1 MTNYKDLKIIVNDLY
16 KFYRYFVASSFKEN
30 LPADHIKLLS
40 KELMKMYRGDYKR
53 LCVAQPPRTS
63 KSSLITL
70 TYPFWLIT
78 RNPKLNILIVTNSG
92 SLSERFGIQL
102 RELFNK
108 YGELFNVKLSDIK
121 HSSTYLMFTDNEGK
135 LHSGSIRLVGAG
147 GSITGQDADYIIL
160 DDVYAGFS
168 DISPTLLQKKID
180 WFNTLILQRLEPHS
194 RLLILHT
201 RWHPISNDCPVLT
214 TTGWKT
220 HGELK
225 VGDYVFNIDGKPV
238 KVIKVHPKVNV
249 DNCFEFANGDKIIS
263 GDHHLWNVYDWG
275 NRKQRIMETHEIM
288 ERKTL
293 VGKTKRNNFLV
304 DNHEPLFFEEKPV
317 PIDPYWFGLWLGDGH
332 HKRPEIS
339 LQSTDKISVEST
351 PYKII
356 RYDKSSSN
364 CLSAFFTHQGLLEK
378 LKELNVYGNKHIPNI
393 YLYNSIDVR
402 LKLLAGLIDSDGSVE
417 KKSKRVVF
425 VNTNKKLL
433 KQVYELMVGLS
444 FNVHVEKRPAD
455 KTNQYKKNSHSLN
468 IKSSEDA
475 YALRI
480 TPHIT
485 IPTKIPRKQ
494 ITGEGKNNRIGLINK
509 YKINPVEGNCITVE
523 SEDGMYLVGKNL
535 TPTHNS
541 SDLQGYLKMEDE
553 KKPVEEREY
562 KFLSFS
568 AINPDGTCI
577 WPERY
582 TVEDFEKKREA
593 MGERLFQALYQ
604 QKPLDLTSDFFNM
617 SHLNFGLP
625 PEFEEKESTVCR
637 AWDIASSD
645 PGKNDYTAGLKMYR
659 FGKYAVIRDLKHG
672 QYGSRT
678 KKVIQ
683 ETAKMDTPKCHVVIE
698 TGVAAAGKLL
708 YEEWEDQLEGFIVD
722 RAEVS
727 GKAANTKADRA
738 TPLANAVEDGLVYID
753 IDNDNKREA
762 LLKEWMGFPNS
773 ERDDIVDASAHA
785 FNYLFKKTEKEEN
798 TARLGVVFI

>member
-30 LPADHIKLLS
+30 LPAKHVKVIS
-40 KELMKMYRGDYKR
+40 QELMKIYRGDYQR

-70 TYPFWLIT
+70 TYPFWLIA

-147 GSITGQDADYIIL
+147 GSITGQDADYVII
-160 DDVYAGFS
+160 DDPYTGT
-168 DISPTLLQKKID
+168 DITPTLLSKKID
-180 WFNTLILQRLEPHS
+180 WFNTLILQRLEPHT

-201 RWHPISNDCPVLT
+201 MWHSND
-214 TTGWKT
+214 
-220 HGELK
+220 
-225 VGDYVFNIDGKPV
+225 
-238 KVIKVHPKVNV
+238 
-249 DNCFEFANGDKIIS
+249 
-263 GDHHLWNVYDWG
+263 
-275 NRKQRIMETHEIM
+275 
-288 ERKTL
+288 
-293 VGKTKRNNFLV
+293 
-304 DNHEPLFFEEKPV
+304 
-317 PIDPYWFGLWLGDGH
+317 
-332 HKRPEIS
+332 
-339 LQSTDKISVEST
+339 LQS
-351 PYKII
+351 
-356 RYDKSSSN
+356 
-364 CLSAFFTHQGLLEK
+364 
-378 LKELNVYGNKHIPNI
+378 
-393 YLYNSIDVR
+393 
-402 LKLLAGLIDSDGSVE
+402 
-417 KKSKRVVF
+417 
-425 VNTNKKLL
+425 
-433 KQVYELMVGLS
+433 
-444 FNVHVEKRPAD
+444 
-455 KTNQYKKNSHSLN
+455 
-468 IKSSEDA
+468 
-475 YALRI
+475 
-480 TPHIT
+480 
-485 IPTKIPRKQ
+485 
-494 ITGEGKNNRIGLINK
+494 
-509 YKINPVEGNCITVE
+509 
-523 SEDGMYLVGKNL
+523 
-535 TPTHNS
+535 
-541 SDLQGYLKMEDE
+541 YLKKEDE
-553 KKPVEEREY
+553 KKPPEEREY
-562 KFLSFS
+562 RFLSFP

-683 ETAKMDTPKCHVVIE
+683 ETAKMDTPKCHIVIE

-753 IDNDNKREA
+753 IDDDNKREA